1 MLNIS
6 GNNIITLTRG
16 DTFEVPLFINA
27 GTELNPI
34 RYILRN
40 DESLHLGLMEANQL
54 YENKILEKIYDKDD
68 FNENYDVMISFDRCD
83 TINLLEGT
91 YYFEIKLFRTVDDD
105 STELVNTVISK
116 TKFVL
121 VN

>member
-54 YENKILEKIYDKDD
+54 YENKILEKIYTEDD
-68 FNENYDVMISFDRCD
+68 FNENYDVMISFDSCD

-91 YYFEIKLFRTVDDD
+91 YYFEIKLFRMIDDD